1 MTKTDRSSGSAS
13 RNFESRVF
21 LESIGICLSRNVR
34 GEKTC
39 VSENTQCR
47 NFFQIIPV
55 FLLRVRRRSLEVD

>member
-1 MTKTDRSSGSAS
+1 MEAHLAISNREFSSNRS
-13 RNFESRVF
+13 EYVF
-21 LESIGICLSRNVR
+21 RGTCA
-34 GEKTC
+34 GEKTR